1 MSTTT
6 VIAEGRFVPTPVPP
20 GPITQVVTPVM
31 ALLPTKLAPSKAA
44 GIAAIRVS
52 LVTTD
57 LHVEELDASEQT
69 IIGFVLHPLTDKTN
83 NATGMA
89 ITQMG
94 SSGGPS
100 PFTAAQ
106 RVAFALIRDELSQ
119 FKEPSGPVD
128 VKAGAPAEIKFDWT
142 GFVKALAAAAACAA
156 AAAEG
161 GFNPIADAACVAA
174 TTDLVIYARDQQA
187 ADDAAAAAAAKAAA
201 DAAAAA
207 AAAKAAADAA
217 AADADQGD
225 GDGDGDGGDGGDP
238 SHDGDP
244 THELN

>member
-6 VIAEGRFVPTPVPP
+6 VIAEGRFVPTSAPP
-20 GPITQVVTPVM
+20 APITQVVTPVM

-52 LVTTD
+52 IVTTD
-57 LHVEELDASEQT
+57 LHVEELDAREQT

-83 NATGMA
+83 KAMGMA

-119 FKEPSGPVD
+119 FKEPSGPVG
-128 VKAGAPAEIKFDWT
+128 VKAGAPAEMKFDWT
-142 GFVKALAAAAACAA
+142 GFVKGLAAAAACAA

-161 GFNPIADAACVAA
+161 GLNPIADAACVAA
-174 TTDLVIYARDQQA
+174 TADLVIYTDQQA
-187 ADDAAAAAAAKAAA
+187 DAAAAAAKAEADAAAAAAKAAA
-201 DAAAAA
+201 DAAAAE
-207 AAAKAAADAA
+207 D
-217 AADADQGD
+217 DD
-225 GDGDGDGGDGGDP
+225 GDGEGDGAGDGGGGNGGDP

-244 THELN
+244 THEED